1 MNNPDTG
8 RPEST
13 ARTAE
18 ETDTGKEALS
28 SEKRGSRSYSDHY
41 KRTHRA
47 NKKAGGTKTAG
58 RKKSGASHN
67 SVLKMIFTNPAL
79 YLMLAMLLSAV
90 LIFYGDGDGREETVS
105 RSTELADMNLQG
117 ANPSRLAE
125 THSLS
130 ADTPQAGTQSSDP
143 QAGTQN
149 PDSQRAVQDQNAG
162 LQNVS
167 QAETLSAGQQN
178 LPQAENLSA
187 DPQSLPQAENL
198 SADQQSFP
206 QEETLSAD
214 QQSLP
219 QSETLTADQQSLPQE
234 QAGGGGYRNVSAD
247 GTGSDA
253 NASGAGSPAEN
264 PDSGEAFTPA
274 AAAASQKFQES
285 AAETGQSDDPV
296 PVESV
301 TISADTDVMAQCD
314 TLQLT
319 AKVLPKDAGNT
330 ALLWFSDDETIARVS
345 QKGLITSLGSGSTVI
360 TAVSSN
366 GITASFPIHVSASRK
381 MMTLT
386 VSTECV
392 QNDKVGFNWTYRY
405 LLNGDPIHDPQN
417 VMVEAG
423 KAFTLTAEIIDH
435 DEQPDKG
442 TVQESF
448 SVDQSAVG
456 SGFEITQEVNIQENA
471 GMLMGNNARFV
482 VTYRFVNAIE

>member
-1 MNNPDTG
+1 MTFPIIG
-8 RPEST
+8 MR
-13 ARTAE
+13 
-18 ETDTGKEALS
+18 LS
-28 SEKRGSRSYSDHY
+28 
-41 KRTHRA
+41 
-47 NKKAGGTKTAG
+47 N
-58 RKKSGASHN
+58 
-67 SVLKMIFTNPAL
+67 
-79 YLMLAMLLSAV
+79 
-90 LIFYGDGDGREETVS
+90 
-105 RSTELADMNLQG
+105 
-117 ANPSRLAE
+117 
-125 THSLS
+125 
-130 ADTPQAGTQSSDP
+130 
-143 QAGTQN
+143 
-149 PDSQRAVQDQNAG
+149 
-162 LQNVS
+162 
-167 QAETLSAGQQN
+167 
-178 LPQAENLSA
+178 
-187 DPQSLPQAENL
+187 
-198 SADQQSFP
+198 
-206 QEETLSAD
+206 
-214 QQSLP
+214 
-219 QSETLTADQQSLPQE
+219 
-234 QAGGGGYRNVSAD
+234 RNVPAD
-247 GTGSDA
+247 GTGIAA
-253 NASGAGSPAEN
+253 NAPGAGSPAEN
-264 PDSGEAFTPA
+264 PDPGEALTPA
-274 AAAASQKFQES
+274 AAAARQKFQES
-285 AAETGQSDDPV
+285 AAGTGQSDDPV

-301 TISADTDVMAQCD
+301 TISADTDVMAMCD

-319 AKVLPKDAGNT
+319 AKVMPKDAGNT

-345 QKGLITSLGSGSTVI
+345 QEGLITSLGSGSTVI

-471 GMLMGNNARFV
+471 GMLRGNNACFV

>member
-1 MNNPDTG
+1 MNNPDMG

-18 ETDTGKEALS
+18 ETDTGKEALFSKKRKS
-28 SEKRGSRSYSDHY
+28 SSHSNHY

-47 NKKAGGTKTAG
+47 NKKAGGTKAAV
-58 RKKSGASHN
+58 RRNSGASHN

-90 LIFYGDGDGREETVS
+90 LIFYGNGDGREETVS

-117 ANPSRLAE
+117 AGPSRLAE

-130 ADTPQAGTQSSDP
+130 ADTPQAGTQDPDP

-149 PDSQRAVQDQNAG
+149 PDPQSAMQDQNAG

-167 QAETLSAGQQN
+167 QAETLSADQQN
-178 LPQAENLSA
+178 LPQAETLSA
-187 DPQSLPQAENL
+187 GRQSLPQAE
-198 SADQQSFP
+198 
-206 QEETLSAD
+206 TLSAG
-214 QQSLP
+214 QQN
-219 QSETLTADQQSLPQE
+219 LPQE
-234 QAGGGGYRNVSAD
+234 QAGGGNRNVPVD
-247 GTGSDA
+247 GTGIAA
-253 NASGAGSPAEN
+253 NAPGAGSPAEN
-264 PDSGEAFTPA
+264 PDPGEALTPA
-274 AAAASQKFQES
+274 AAAARQKFQES
-285 AAETGQSDDPV
+285 AAGTGQSDDPV

-301 TISADTDVMAQCD
+301 TISADTDVMAMCD

-319 AKVLPKDAGNT
+319 AKVMPKDAGNT

-345 QKGLITSLGSGSTVI
+345 QEGLITSLGSGSTVI

-471 GMLMGNNARFV
+471 GMLRGNNACFV

>member
-13 ARTAE
+13 TRTAE

-28 SEKRGSRSYSDHY
+28 FEKRGSGSYSDHY

-47 NKKAGGTKTAG
+47 NKKAGGTKAAG

-90 LIFYGDGDGREETVS
+90 LIFYGNGDGREETAGL
-105 RSTELADMNLQG
+105 STELADMNLQG
-117 ANPSRLAE
+117 ADPSKLAE

-130 ADTPQAGTQSSDP
+130 ANTPQAGTQNPDP

-149 PDSQRAVQDQNAG
+149 PDQQSAVQDQSAG
-162 LQNVS
+162 LQNAS
-167 QAETLSAGQQN
+167 
-178 LPQAENLSA
+178 QAENLSA
-187 DPQSLPQAENL
+187 DQQSLPQAENL
-198 SADQQSFP
+198 SADQQSLP
-206 QEETLSAD
+206 QVENLSAD

-219 QSETLTADQQSLPQE
+219 QAGTQNSDQQNLPQE
-234 QAGGGGYRNVSAD
+234 QAGGGYRNVPAD
-247 GTGSDA
+247 GTGSAA
-253 NASGAGSPAEN
+253 NAPGAGNPADN
-264 PDSGEAFTPA
+264 PDPGEALTPA
-274 AAAASQKFQES
+274 AAAARQKFQES
-285 AAETGQSDDPV
+285 AAGTGQSDDPV

-345 QKGLITSLGSGSTVI
+345 QEGLITSLGSGSTVI

>member
-1 MNNPDTG
+1 MNNPDMG

-18 ETDTGKEALS
+18 ETDTGKEALF
-28 SEKRGSRSYSDHY
+28 SEKRKSSSHSNHY

-47 NKKAGGTKTAG
+47 NKKAGGTKAAV
-58 RKKSGASHN
+58 RRNSVASHN
-67 SVLKMIFTNPAL
+67 SVLKRIFTNPAL
-79 YLMLAMLLSAV
+79 YLMLAMMLSAV
-90 LIFYGDGDGREETVS
+90 LVFYGNGDGREETVS

-117 ANPSRLAE
+117 ASPSRLAE

-130 ADTPQAGTQSSDP
+130 ADTPQAGTQNPDS

-149 PDSQRAVQDQNAG
+149 PDPQSAVQDQNAG
-162 LQNVS
+162 LKNVS
-167 QAETLSAGQQN
+167 QAETLSAGQQ
-178 LPQAENLSA
+178 
-187 DPQSLPQAENL
+187 SLPQAETL
-198 SADQQSFP
+198 RADQQN
-206 QEETLSAD
+206 
-214 QQSLP
+214 
-219 QSETLTADQQSLPQE
+219 LPQE
-234 QAGGGGYRNVSAD
+234 QAGGGNRNVPVD
-247 GTGSDA
+247 GTGIAA
-253 NASGAGSPAEN
+253 NAPGAGSPAEN
-264 PDSGEAFTPA
+264 PDPGEALTPA
-274 AAAASQKFQES
+274 AAAARQKFQES
-285 AAETGQSDDPV
+285 AAGTGQSDDPV

-301 TISADTDVMAQCD
+301 TISADTDVMAMCD

-319 AKVLPKDAGNT
+319 AKVMPKDAGNT

-345 QKGLITSLGSGSTVI
+345 QEGLITSLGSGSTVI

-448 SVDQSAVG
+448 SVNQSAVG

-471 GMLMGNNARFV
+471 GMLRGNNACFV

>member
-1 MNNPDTG
+1 MNNPDMG

-18 ETDTGKEALS
+18 ETDTGKEALF
-28 SEKRGSRSYSDHY
+28 SEKRKSSSHSNHY

-47 NKKAGGTKTAG
+47 NKKAGGTKAAV
-58 RKKSGASHN
+58 RRNSGASHN

-79 YLMLAMLLSAV
+79 YLMLAMMLSAV
-90 LIFYGDGDGREETVS
+90 LVFYGNGDGREETVS

-117 ANPSRLAE
+117 ASPSRLAE

-130 ADTPQAGTQSSDP
+130 ADTPQAGTQNPDPQAGMQNPDPQSSDP

-149 PDSQRAVQDQNAG
+149 LYSQAGTQSPDPQSAVQDQNAG

-167 QAETLSAGQQN
+167 QAENLSADQQSQSLPQAETLSAGQQN
-178 LPQAENLSA
+178 LPQ
-187 DPQSLPQAENL
+187 
-198 SADQQSFP
+198 
-206 QEETLSAD
+206 
-214 QQSLP
+214 
-219 QSETLTADQQSLPQE
+219 E
-234 QAGGGGYRNVSAD
+234 QAGGGNRNVPVD
-247 GTGSDA
+247 GTGIAA
-253 NASGAGSPAEN
+253 NAPGAGSPAEN
-264 PDSGEAFTPA
+264 PDPGEALTPA
-274 AAAASQKFQES
+274 AAAARQKFQES
-285 AAETGQSDDPV
+285 AAGTGQSDDPV

-301 TISADTDVMAQCD
+301 TISADTDVMAMCD

-319 AKVLPKDAGNT
+319 AKVMPKDAGNT

-345 QKGLITSLGSGSTVI
+345 QEGLITSLGSGSTVI

-471 GMLMGNNARFV
+471 GMLRGNNACFV

>member
-1 MNNPDTG
+1 MNNPDMG

-18 ETDTGKEALS
+18 ETDTGKEALF
-28 SEKRGSRSYSDHY
+28 SEKRKSSSHSNHY

-47 NKKAGGTKTAG
+47 NKKAGGTKAAV
-58 RKKSGASHN
+58 RRNSGASHN

-79 YLMLAMLLSAV
+79 YLMLAMMLSAV
-90 LIFYGDGDGREETVS
+90 LVFYGNGDGREETVS

-117 ANPSRLAE
+117 ASPSRLAE

-130 ADTPQAGTQSSDP
+130 ADTPQAGTQNPDPQTGMQNPDPQSSDP

-149 PDSQRAVQDQNAG
+149 LYSQAGTQSPDPQSAVQNQNAG

-167 QAETLSAGQQN
+167 QAENLSADQQSQSLPQAETLSAGQQN
-178 LPQAENLSA
+178 LPQ
-187 DPQSLPQAENL
+187 
-198 SADQQSFP
+198 
-206 QEETLSAD
+206 
-214 QQSLP
+214 
-219 QSETLTADQQSLPQE
+219 E
-234 QAGGGGYRNVSAD
+234 QAGGGNRNVPVD
-247 GTGSDA
+247 GTGIAA
-253 NASGAGSPAEN
+253 NAPGAGSPAEN
-264 PDSGEAFTPA
+264 PDPGEALTPA
-274 AAAASQKFQES
+274 AAAARQKFQES
-285 AAETGQSDDPV
+285 AAGTGQSDDPV

-301 TISADTDVMAQCD
+301 TISADTDVMAMCD

-319 AKVLPKDAGNT
+319 AKVMPKDAGNT

-345 QKGLITSLGSGSTVI
+345 QEGLITSLGSGSTVI

-471 GMLMGNNARFV
+471 GMLRGNNACFV

>member
-1 MNNPDTG
+1 MNNPDMG

-28 SEKRGSRSYSDHY
+28 SEKRRSSSHSNHY

-47 NKKAGGTKTAG
+47 NKKAGGTKAAVR
-58 RKKSGASHN
+58 RKAGASHN

-79 YLMLAMLLSAV
+79 YLMLAMMLSAV
-90 LIFYGDGDGREETVS
+90 LIFYGNGDGREETVS

-117 ANPSRLAE
+117 ASPSRLAE

-130 ADTPQAGTQSSDP
+130 ADTPQAGTQNSDP

-149 PDSQRAVQDQNAG
+149 PDPQSAVQDQNAG

-167 QAETLSAGQQN
+167 QAETLSAGQQ
-178 LPQAENLSA
+178 
-187 DPQSLPQAENL
+187 SLPQAE
-198 SADQQSFP
+198 
-206 QEETLSAD
+206 TLSAG
-214 QQSLP
+214 QQN
-219 QSETLTADQQSLPQE
+219 LPQE
-234 QAGGGGYRNVSAD
+234 QAGGGNRNVPVD
-247 GTGSDA
+247 GTGIAA
-253 NASGAGSPAEN
+253 NAPGAGSPAEN
-264 PDSGEAFTPA
+264 PDPGEALTPA
-274 AAAASQKFQES
+274 AAAARQKFQES
-285 AAETGQSDDPV
+285 AAGTGQSDDPV

-301 TISADTDVMAQCD
+301 TISADTDVMAMCD

-319 AKVLPKDAGNT
+319 AKVMPKDAGNT

-345 QKGLITSLGSGSTVI
+345 QEGLITSLGSGSTVI

-471 GMLMGNNARFV
+471 GMLRGNNACFV

>member
-1 MNNPDTG
+1 MNNPDMG

-18 ETDTGKEALS
+18 ETDTGKEALF
-28 SEKRGSRSYSDHY
+28 SEKRKSSSHSNHY

-47 NKKAGGTKTAG
+47 NKKAGGTKAAV
-58 RKKSGASHN
+58 RRNSGASHN

-79 YLMLAMLLSAV
+79 YLMLAMMLSAV
-90 LIFYGDGDGREETVS
+90 LIFYGNGDGREETVS

-117 ANPSRLAE
+117 ASPSRLAE

-130 ADTPQAGTQSSDP
+130 ADTPQAGTQNSDP

-149 PDSQRAVQDQNAG
+149 PDPQSAVQDQNAG

-167 QAETLSAGQQN
+167 QAE
-178 LPQAENLSA
+178 
-187 DPQSLPQAENL
+187 NL
-198 SADQQSFP
+198 SADQQN
-206 QEETLSAD
+206 
-214 QQSLP
+214 
-219 QSETLTADQQSLPQE
+219 LPQE
-234 QAGGGGYRNVSAD
+234 QAGGGGNRNVPAD
-247 GTGSDA
+247 GTGIAA
-253 NASGAGSPAEN
+253 NAPGAGSPAEN
-264 PDSGEAFTPA
+264 PDPGEALTPA
-274 AAAASQKFQES
+274 AAAARQKFQES
-285 AAETGQSDDPV
+285 AAGTGQSDDPV

-301 TISADTDVMAQCD
+301 TISADTDVMAMCD

-319 AKVLPKDAGNT
+319 AKVMPKDAGNT

-345 QKGLITSLGSGSTVI
+345 QEGLITSLGSGSTVI

-471 GMLMGNNARFV
+471 GMLRGNNACFV

>member
-1 MNNPDTG
+1 MNNPDMG

-18 ETDTGKEALS
+18 ETDTGKEALF
-28 SEKRGSRSYSDHY
+28 SEKRKSSSHSNHY

-47 NKKAGGTKTAG
+47 NKKAGGTKAAV
-58 RKKSGASHN
+58 RRNSGASHN

-79 YLMLAMLLSAV
+79 YLMLAMMLSAV
-90 LIFYGDGDGREETVS
+90 LVFYGNGDGREETVS

-117 ANPSRLAE
+117 ASPSRLAE

-130 ADTPQAGTQSSDP
+130 ADTPQAGTQNPDS

-149 PDSQRAVQDQNAG
+149 PDPQSAVQDQNAG

-167 QAETLSAGQQN
+167 QAENLSADQQSQSLPQAETLSAGQQN
-178 LPQAENLSA
+178 LPQ
-187 DPQSLPQAENL
+187 
-198 SADQQSFP
+198 
-206 QEETLSAD
+206 
-214 QQSLP
+214 
-219 QSETLTADQQSLPQE
+219 E
-234 QAGGGGYRNVSAD
+234 QAGGGNRNVPVD
-247 GTGSDA
+247 GTGIAA
-253 NASGAGSPAEN
+253 NAPGAGSPAEN
-264 PDSGEAFTPA
+264 PDPGEALTPA
-274 AAAASQKFQES
+274 AAAARQKFQES
-285 AAETGQSDDPV
+285 AAGTGQSDDPV

-301 TISADTDVMAQCD
+301 TISADTDVMAMCD

-319 AKVLPKDAGNT
+319 AKVMPKDAGNT

-345 QKGLITSLGSGSTVI
+345 QEGLITSLGSGSTVI

-471 GMLMGNNARFV
+471 GMLRGNNACFV

>member
-1 MNNPDTG
+1 MNNPDMG

-18 ETDTGKEALS
+18 ETDTGKEALF
-28 SEKRGSRSYSDHY
+28 SEKRKSSSHSNHY
-41 KRTHRA
+41 KRTHRV
-47 NKKAGGTKTAG
+47 NKKAGGTKAAV
-58 RKKSGASHN
+58 RRNSGASHN

-79 YLMLAMLLSAV
+79 YLMLAMMLSAV
-90 LIFYGDGDGREETVS
+90 LVFYGNGDGREETVS

-117 ANPSRLAE
+117 ASPSRLAE

-130 ADTPQAGTQSSDP
+130 ADTPQAGTQNPDPQAGMQNPDPQSSDP

-149 PDSQRAVQDQNAG
+149 LYSQAGTQSPDPQSAVQDQNAG

-167 QAETLSAGQQN
+167 QAENLSADQQSQSLPQAETLSAGQQN
-178 LPQAENLSA
+178 LPQ
-187 DPQSLPQAENL
+187 
-198 SADQQSFP
+198 
-206 QEETLSAD
+206 
-214 QQSLP
+214 
-219 QSETLTADQQSLPQE
+219 E
-234 QAGGGGYRNVSAD
+234 QAGGGNRNVPVD
-247 GTGSDA
+247 GTGIAA
-253 NASGAGSPAEN
+253 NAPGAGSPAEN
-264 PDSGEAFTPA
+264 PDPGEALTPA
-274 AAAASQKFQES
+274 AAAARQKFQES
-285 AAETGQSDDPV
+285 AAGTGQSDDPV

-301 TISADTDVMAQCD
+301 TISADTDVMAMCD

-319 AKVLPKDAGNT
+319 AKVMPKDAGNT

-345 QKGLITSLGSGSTVI
+345 QEGLITSLGSGSTVI

-471 GMLMGNNARFV
+471 GMLRGNNACFV

>member
-1 MNNPDTG
+1 MNNPDMG

-18 ETDTGKEALS
+18 ETDTGKEALF
-28 SEKRGSRSYSDHY
+28 SEKRKSSSHSNHY

-47 NKKAGGTKTAG
+47 NKKAGGTKAAV
-58 RKKSGASHN
+58 RRNSGASHN

-79 YLMLAMLLSAV
+79 YLMLAMMLSAV
-90 LIFYGDGDGREETVS
+90 LIFYGNGDGREETVS

-117 ANPSRLAE
+117 ASPSRLAE

-130 ADTPQAGTQSSDP
+130 ADTPQAGTQNPDPQAGMQNPDPQSSDP

-149 PDSQRAVQDQNAG
+149 LYSQAGTQSPDPQSAVQDQNAG

-167 QAETLSAGQQN
+167 QAENLSADQQSQSLPQAETLSAGQQN
-178 LPQAENLSA
+178 LPQ
-187 DPQSLPQAENL
+187 
-198 SADQQSFP
+198 
-206 QEETLSAD
+206 
-214 QQSLP
+214 
-219 QSETLTADQQSLPQE
+219 E
-234 QAGGGGYRNVSAD
+234 QAGGGNRNVPVD
-247 GTGSDA
+247 GTGIAA
-253 NASGAGSPAEN
+253 NAPGAGSPAEN
-264 PDSGEAFTPA
+264 PDPGEALTPA
-274 AAAASQKFQES
+274 AAAARQKFQES
-285 AAETGQSDDPV
+285 AAGTGQSDDPV

-301 TISADTDVMAQCD
+301 TISADTDVMAMCD

-319 AKVLPKDAGNT
+319 AKVMPKDAGNT

-345 QKGLITSLGSGSTVI
+345 QEGLITSLGSGSTVI

-471 GMLMGNNARFV
+471 GMLRGNNACFV

>member
-1 MNNPDTG
+1 MNNPDMG

-18 ETDTGKEALS
+18 ETDTGKEALF
-28 SEKRGSRSYSDHY
+28 SEKRKSSSHSNHY

-47 NKKAGGTKTAG
+47 NKKAGGTKAAV
-58 RKKSGASHN
+58 RRNSVASHN
-67 SVLKMIFTNPAL
+67 SVLKRIFTNPAL
-79 YLMLAMLLSAV
+79 YLMLAMMLSAV
-90 LIFYGDGDGREETVS
+90 LIFYGNGDGREETVS

-117 ANPSRLAE
+117 ASPSRLAE

-130 ADTPQAGTQSSDP
+130 ADTPQAGTQNPDS

-149 PDSQRAVQDQNAG
+149 PDPQSAVQDQNAG
-162 LQNVS
+162 LKNVS
-167 QAETLSAGQQN
+167 QAETLSAGQQ
-178 LPQAENLSA
+178 
-187 DPQSLPQAENL
+187 SLPQAETL
-198 SADQQSFP
+198 RADQQN
-206 QEETLSAD
+206 
-214 QQSLP
+214 
-219 QSETLTADQQSLPQE
+219 LPQE
-234 QAGGGGYRNVSAD
+234 QAGGGNRNVPVD
-247 GTGSDA
+247 GTGIAA
-253 NASGAGSPAEN
+253 NAPGAGSPAEN
-264 PDSGEAFTPA
+264 PDPGEALTPA
-274 AAAASQKFQES
+274 AAAARQKFQES
-285 AAETGQSDDPV
+285 AAGTGQSDDPV

-301 TISADTDVMAQCD
+301 TISADTDVMAMCD

-319 AKVLPKDAGNT
+319 AKVMPKDAGNT

-345 QKGLITSLGSGSTVI
+345 QEGLITSLGSGSTVI

-471 GMLMGNNARFV
+471 GMLRGNNACFV

>member
-1 MNNPDTG
+1 MNNPDMG

-18 ETDTGKEALS
+18 ETDTGKEALF
-28 SEKRGSRSYSDHY
+28 SEKRKSSSHSNHY

-47 NKKAGGTKTAG
+47 NKKAGGTKAAV
-58 RKKSGASHN
+58 RRNSGASHN

-79 YLMLAMLLSAV
+79 YLMLAMMLSAV
-90 LIFYGDGDGREETVS
+90 LIFYGNGDGREETVS

-117 ANPSRLAE
+117 AGPSRLAE

-130 ADTPQAGTQSSDP
+130 ADTPQAGTQDPDP

-149 PDSQRAVQDQNAG
+149 PDPQSAMQDQNAG

-167 QAETLSAGQQN
+167 QAETLSADQQN
-178 LPQAENLSA
+178 LPQAETLSA
-187 DPQSLPQAENL
+187 GQQSLPQAE
-198 SADQQSFP
+198 
-206 QEETLSAD
+206 TLSAG
-214 QQSLP
+214 QQN
-219 QSETLTADQQSLPQE
+219 LPQE
-234 QAGGGGYRNVSAD
+234 QAGGGNRNVPVD
-247 GTGSDA
+247 GTGIAA
-253 NASGAGSPAEN
+253 NAPGAGSPAEN
-264 PDSGEAFTPA
+264 PDPGEALTPA
-274 AAAASQKFQES
+274 AAAARQKFQES
-285 AAETGQSDDPV
+285 AAGTGQSDDPV

-301 TISADTDVMAQCD
+301 TISADTDVMAMCD

-319 AKVLPKDAGNT
+319 AKVMPKDAGNT

-345 QKGLITSLGSGSTVI
+345 QEGLITSLGSGSTVI

-471 GMLMGNNARFV
+471 GMLRGNNACFV

>member
-1 MNNPDTG
+1 MNNPDMG

-18 ETDTGKEALS
+18 ETDTGKEALF
-28 SEKRGSRSYSDHY
+28 SEKRKSSSHSNHY
-41 KRTHRA
+41 KRTHRV
-47 NKKAGGTKTAG
+47 NKKAGGTKAAV
-58 RKKSGASHN
+58 RRNSGASHN

-79 YLMLAMLLSAV
+79 YLMLAMMLSAV
-90 LIFYGDGDGREETVS
+90 LVFYGNGDGREETVS

-117 ANPSRLAE
+117 ASPSRLAE

-130 ADTPQAGTQSSDP
+130 ADTPQAGTQNPDPQAGMLNPDPQSSDP

-149 PDSQRAVQDQNAG
+149 LYSQAGTQSPDPQSAVQDQNAG

-167 QAETLSAGQQN
+167 QAENLSADQQSQSLPQAETLSAGQQN
-178 LPQAENLSA
+178 LPQ
-187 DPQSLPQAENL
+187 
-198 SADQQSFP
+198 
-206 QEETLSAD
+206 
-214 QQSLP
+214 
-219 QSETLTADQQSLPQE
+219 E
-234 QAGGGGYRNVSAD
+234 QAGGGNRNVPVD
-247 GTGSDA
+247 GTGIAA
-253 NASGAGSPAEN
+253 NAPGAGSPAEN
-264 PDSGEAFTPA
+264 PDPGEALTPA
-274 AAAASQKFQES
+274 AAAARQKFQES
-285 AAETGQSDDPV
+285 AAGTGQSDDPV

-301 TISADTDVMAQCD
+301 TISADTDVMAMCD

-319 AKVLPKDAGNT
+319 AKVMPKDAGNT

-345 QKGLITSLGSGSTVI
+345 QEGLITSLGSGSTVI

-471 GMLMGNNARFV
+471 GMLRGNNACFV

>member
-8 RPEST
+8 RPERT

-18 ETDTGKEALS
+18 ETDTGKEALF
-28 SEKRGSRSYSDHY
+28 SEKRKSSSHSNHC
-41 KRTHRA
+41 KSTHPR
-47 NKKAGGTKTAG
+47 NKKADGTKAAV
-58 RKKSGASHN
+58 RRNSGTSHN

-90 LIFYGDGDGREETVS
+90 LIFYGNRDGREELAG

-117 ANPSRLAE
+117 AGPSRLAE

-130 ADTPQAGTQSSDP
+130 ADTPQAGTQDPDP

-149 PDSQRAVQDQNAG
+149 PDPQSAMQDQNAG

-167 QAETLSAGQQN
+167 QAENLSADQQSLPQAESLSADQQNLPQAETLSAGRQSLPQAETLSAGQQN
-178 LPQAENLSA
+178 LPQ
-187 DPQSLPQAENL
+187 
-198 SADQQSFP
+198 
-206 QEETLSAD
+206 
-214 QQSLP
+214 
-219 QSETLTADQQSLPQE
+219 E
-234 QAGGGGYRNVSAD
+234 QAGGGNRNVPVD
-247 GTGSDA
+247 GTGIAA
-253 NASGAGSPAEN
+253 NAPGAGSPAEN
-264 PDSGEAFTPA
+264 PDPGEALTPA
-274 AAAASQKFQES
+274 AAAARQKFQES
-285 AAETGQSDDPV
+285 AAGTGQSDDPV

-301 TISADTDVMAQCD
+301 TISADTDVMAMCD

-319 AKVLPKDAGNT
+319 AKVMPKDAGNT

-345 QKGLITSLGSGSTVI
+345 QEGLITSLGSGSTVI

-471 GMLMGNNARFV
+471 GMLRGNNACFV

>member
-1 MNNPDTG
+1 MNNPDMG

-18 ETDTGKEALS
+18 ETDTGKEALF
-28 SEKRGSRSYSDHY
+28 SEKRKSSSHSNHY
-41 KRTHRA
+41 KRTHRT
-47 NKKAGGTKTAG
+47 NKKAGGTKAAVK
-58 RKKSGASHN
+58 RNSGASHN

-79 YLMLAMLLSAV
+79 YLMLAMMLSAV
-90 LIFYGDGDGREETVS
+90 LIFYGNGDGREETVS

-117 ANPSRLAE
+117 ASPSRLAE

-130 ADTPQAGTQSSDP
+130 ADTPQAGTQDPDP

-149 PDSQRAVQDQNAG
+149 PDPQSAMQDQNAG

-167 QAETLSAGQQN
+167 QAETLSADQQN

-187 DPQSLPQAENL
+187 DQQNLPQAETLSAGRQSLPQAE
-198 SADQQSFP
+198 
-206 QEETLSAD
+206 TLSAG
-214 QQSLP
+214 QQN
-219 QSETLTADQQSLPQE
+219 LPQE
-234 QAGGGGYRNVSAD
+234 QAGGGNRNVPVD
-247 GTGSDA
+247 GTGIAA
-253 NASGAGSPAEN
+253 NAPGAGSPAEN
-264 PDSGEAFTPA
+264 PDPGEALTPA
-274 AAAASQKFQES
+274 AAAARQKFQES
-285 AAETGQSDDPV
+285 AAGTGQSDDPV

-301 TISADTDVMAQCD
+301 TISADTDVMAMCD

-319 AKVLPKDAGNT
+319 AKVMPKDAGNT

-345 QKGLITSLGSGSTVI
+345 QEGLITSLGSGSTVI

-405 LLNGDPIHDPQN
+405 LLNGDPIH
-417 VMVEAG
+417 G
-423 KAFTLTAEIIDH
+423 R
-435 DEQPDKG
+435 
-442 TVQESF
+442 
-448 SVDQSAVG
+448 SVGGRQR
-456 SGFEITQEVNIQENA
+456 
-471 GMLMGNNARFV
+471 L
-482 VTYRFVNAIE
+482 

>member
-1 MNNPDTG
+1 MNNPDMG

-18 ETDTGKEALS
+18 ETDTGKEALF
-28 SEKRGSRSYSDHY
+28 SEKRKSSSHSNHY

-47 NKKAGGTKTAG
+47 NKKAGGTKAAVR
-58 RKKSGASHN
+58 RKAGASHN

-79 YLMLAMLLSAV
+79 YLMLAMMLSAV
-90 LIFYGDGDGREETVS
+90 LIFYGNGDGREETVS

-117 ANPSRLAE
+117 AGPSRLAE

-130 ADTPQAGTQSSDP
+130 ADTPQAGTQNSDP

-149 PDSQRAVQDQNAG
+149 PDPQSAVQDQNAG

-167 QAETLSAGQQN
+167 QAETLSADQQN

-187 DPQSLPQAENL
+187 DQQNLPQAETLSAGQQSLPQAE
-198 SADQQSFP
+198 
-206 QEETLSAD
+206 TLSAG
-214 QQSLP
+214 QQN
-219 QSETLTADQQSLPQE
+219 LPQE
-234 QAGGGGYRNVSAD
+234 QAGGGNRNVPVD
-247 GTGSDA
+247 GTGIAA
-253 NASGAGSPAEN
+253 NAPGAGSPAEN
-264 PDSGEAFTPA
+264 PDPGEALTPA
-274 AAAASQKFQES
+274 AAAARQKFQES
-285 AAETGQSDDPV
+285 AAGTGQSDDPV

-301 TISADTDVMAQCD
+301 TISADTDVMAMCD

-319 AKVLPKDAGNT
+319 AKVMPKDAGNT

-345 QKGLITSLGSGSTVI
+345 QEGLITSLGSGSTVI

-471 GMLMGNNARFV
+471 GMLRGNNACFV

>member
-1 MNNPDTG
+1 MNNPDMG

-28 SEKRGSRSYSDHY
+28 SEKRRSSSHSNHY

-47 NKKAGGTKTAG
+47 NKKAGGTKAAV
-58 RKKSGASHN
+58 RRNSGASHN

-79 YLMLAMLLSAV
+79 YLMLAMMLSAV
-90 LIFYGDGDGREETVS
+90 LVFYGNGDGREETVS

-117 ANPSRLAE
+117 ASPSRLAE

-130 ADTPQAGTQSSDP
+130 ADTPQAGTQNLYS
-143 QAGTQN
+143 QAGTQS
-149 PDSQRAVQDQNAG
+149 PDPQSAVQDQNAG

-167 QAETLSAGQQN
+167 QAENLSADQQSLQQAETLSAGQQN
-178 LPQAENLSA
+178 LPQ
-187 DPQSLPQAENL
+187 
-198 SADQQSFP
+198 
-206 QEETLSAD
+206 
-214 QQSLP
+214 
-219 QSETLTADQQSLPQE
+219 E
-234 QAGGGGYRNVSAD
+234 QAGGGNRNVPVD
-247 GTGSDA
+247 GTGIAA
-253 NASGAGSPAEN
+253 NAPGAGSPAEN
-264 PDSGEAFTPA
+264 PDPGEALTPA
-274 AAAASQKFQES
+274 AAAARQKFQES
-285 AAETGQSDDPV
+285 AAGTGQSDDPV

-301 TISADTDVMAQCD
+301 TISADTDVMAMCD

-319 AKVLPKDAGNT
+319 AKVMPKDAGNT

-345 QKGLITSLGSGSTVI
+345 QEGLITSLGSGSTVI

-471 GMLMGNNARFV
+471 GMLRGNNACFV

>member
-8 RPEST
+8 RPERT

-18 ETDTGKEALS
+18 ETDTGKEALF
-28 SEKRGSRSYSDHY
+28 SEKRKSSSHSNHY
-41 KRTHRA
+41 KRTHRT
-47 NKKAGGTKTAG
+47 NKKAGGTKAAV
-58 RKKSGASHN
+58 RRNSGASHN

-79 YLMLAMLLSAV
+79 YLMLAMMLSAV
-90 LIFYGDGDGREETVS
+90 LLFYGNGDGREETVS

-117 ANPSRLAE
+117 ASPSRLAE

-130 ADTPQAGTQSSDP
+130 ADTPQAGTQNPDSQAGMQNPDPQSSDP

-149 PDSQRAVQDQNAG
+149 PDPQSAVQDQNAG

-167 QAETLSAGQQN
+167 QAE
-178 LPQAENLSA
+178 NLS
-187 DPQSLPQAENL
+187 
-198 SADQQSFP
+198 
-206 QEETLSAD
+206 
-214 QQSLP
+214 
-219 QSETLTADQQSLPQE
+219 ADQQSLPQE
-234 QAGGGGYRNVSAD
+234 QAGDGGNRNVPVD
-247 GTGSDA
+247 GTGIAA
-253 NASGAGSPAEN
+253 NAPGAGSPAEN
-264 PDSGEAFTPA
+264 PDPGEALTPA
-274 AAAASQKFQES
+274 AAAARQKFQES
-285 AAETGQSDDPV
+285 AAGTGQSDDPV

-301 TISADTDVMAQCD
+301 TISADTDVMAMCD

-319 AKVLPKDAGNT
+319 AKVMPKDAGNT

-345 QKGLITSLGSGSTVI
+345 QEGLITSLGSGSTVI

-471 GMLMGNNARFV
+471 GMLRGNNACFV

>member
-1 MNNPDTG
+1 MNNPDMG

-18 ETDTGKEALS
+18 ETDTGKEALF
-28 SEKRGSRSYSDHY
+28 SEKRKSSSHSNHY

-47 NKKAGGTKTAG
+47 NKKAGRTKAAVRRNSGT
-58 RKKSGASHN
+58 SHN

-79 YLMLAMLLSAV
+79 YLMLAMMLSAV
-90 LIFYGDGDGREETVS
+90 LIFYGNGDGREETVS

-117 ANPSRLAE
+117 ASPSRLAE

-130 ADTPQAGTQSSDP
+130 ADTPQAGTQNPDPQAGTQNPDP

-149 PDSQRAVQDQNAG
+149 PDSQSAVQDQNAG

-167 QAETLSAGQQN
+167 QAENLSADQQSLPQAETLRADQQN

-187 DPQSLPQAENL
+187 DQQSLQQA
-198 SADQQSFP
+198 
-206 QEETLSAD
+206 ETLSAG
-214 QQSLP
+214 QQN
-219 QSETLTADQQSLPQE
+219 LPQE
-234 QAGGGGYRNVSAD
+234 QAGGGNRNVPAE
-247 GTGSDA
+247 GTGIAA
-253 NASGAGSPAEN
+253 NAPGAGSPAEN
-264 PDSGEAFTPA
+264 PDPGEALTPA
-274 AAAASQKFQES
+274 AAAARQKFQES
-285 AAETGQSDDPV
+285 AAGTGQSDDPV

-345 QKGLITSLGSGSTVI
+345 QEGLITSLGSGSTVI

-471 GMLMGNNARFV
+471 GMLRGNNACFV

>member
-1 MNNPDTG
+1 MNNPDMG

-28 SEKRGSRSYSDHY
+28 SEKRRSSSHSNHY

-47 NKKAGGTKTAG
+47 NKKAGGTKAAV
-58 RKKSGASHN
+58 RRNSGASHN

-79 YLMLAMLLSAV
+79 YLMLAMMLSAV
-90 LIFYGDGDGREETVS
+90 LIFYGNGDGREETVS

-117 ANPSRLAE
+117 ASPSRLAE

-130 ADTPQAGTQSSDP
+130 ADTPQAGTQDPDP

-149 PDSQRAVQDQNAG
+149 PDPQSAMQDQNAG

-178 LPQAENLSA
+178 LPQ
-187 DPQSLPQAENL
+187 
-198 SADQQSFP
+198 
-206 QEETLSAD
+206 
-214 QQSLP
+214 
-219 QSETLTADQQSLPQE
+219 E
-234 QAGGGGYRNVSAD
+234 QAGGGNRNVPVD
-247 GTGSDA
+247 GTGIAA
-253 NASGAGSPAEN
+253 NAPGAGSPAEN
-264 PDSGEAFTPA
+264 PDPGEALTPA
-274 AAAASQKFQES
+274 AAAARQKFQES
-285 AAETGQSDDPV
+285 AAGTGQSDDPV

-301 TISADTDVMAQCD
+301 TISADTDVMAMCD

-319 AKVLPKDAGNT
+319 AKVMPKDAGNT

-345 QKGLITSLGSGSTVI
+345 QDGLITSLGSGSTVI

-471 GMLMGNNARFV
+471 GMLRGNNACFV

>member
-1 MNNPDTG
+1 MNNPDMG

-18 ETDTGKEALS
+18 ETDTGKEALF
-28 SEKRGSRSYSDHY
+28 SEKRKSSSHSNHY

-47 NKKAGGTKTAG
+47 NKKAGGTKAAV
-58 RKKSGASHN
+58 RRNSGASHN

-79 YLMLAMLLSAV
+79 YLMLAMMLSAV
-90 LIFYGDGDGREETVS
+90 LIFYGNGDGREETVS

-117 ANPSRLAE
+117 ASPSRLAE

-130 ADTPQAGTQSSDP
+130 ADTPQAGTQNPDS

-149 PDSQRAVQDQNAG
+149 PDPQSAVQDQNAG

-167 QAETLSAGQQN
+167 QAENLSADQQSQSLPQAETLSAGQQN
-178 LPQAENLSA
+178 LPQ
-187 DPQSLPQAENL
+187 
-198 SADQQSFP
+198 
-206 QEETLSAD
+206 
-214 QQSLP
+214 
-219 QSETLTADQQSLPQE
+219 E
-234 QAGGGGYRNVSAD
+234 QAGGGNRNVPVD
-247 GTGSDA
+247 GTGIAA
-253 NASGAGSPAEN
+253 NAPGAGSPAEN
-264 PDSGEAFTPA
+264 PDPGEALTPA
-274 AAAASQKFQES
+274 AAAARQKFQES
-285 AAETGQSDDPV
+285 AAGTGQSDDPV

-301 TISADTDVMAQCD
+301 TISADTDVMAMCD

-319 AKVLPKDAGNT
+319 AKVMPKDAGNT

-345 QKGLITSLGSGSTVI
+345 QEGLITSLGSGSTVI

-471 GMLMGNNARFV
+471 GMLRGNNACFV

>member
-1 MNNPDTG
+1 MNNPDMG

-18 ETDTGKEALS
+18 ETDTGKEALF
-28 SEKRGSRSYSDHY
+28 SEKRKSSSHSNHY

-47 NKKAGGTKTAG
+47 NKKAGGTKAAV
-58 RKKSGASHN
+58 RRNSVASHN

-79 YLMLAMLLSAV
+79 YLMLAMMLSAV
-90 LIFYGDGDGREETVS
+90 LIFYGNGDGREETVS

-117 ANPSRLAE
+117 ASPSRLAE

-130 ADTPQAGTQSSDP
+130 ADTPQAGTQNPDS

-149 PDSQRAVQDQNAG
+149 PDPQSAVQDQNAG
-162 LQNVS
+162 LKNVS
-167 QAETLSAGQQN
+167 QAETLSAGQQ
-178 LPQAENLSA
+178 
-187 DPQSLPQAENL
+187 SLPQAETL
-198 SADQQSFP
+198 RADQQN
-206 QEETLSAD
+206 
-214 QQSLP
+214 
-219 QSETLTADQQSLPQE
+219 LPQE
-234 QAGGGGYRNVSAD
+234 QAGGGNRNVPVD
-247 GTGSDA
+247 GTGIAA
-253 NASGAGSPAEN
+253 NAPGAGSPAEN
-264 PDSGEAFTPA
+264 PDPGEALTPA
-274 AAAASQKFQES
+274 AAAARQKFQES
-285 AAETGQSDDPV
+285 AAGTGQSDDPV

-301 TISADTDVMAQCD
+301 TISADTDVMAMCD

-319 AKVLPKDAGNT
+319 AKVMPKDAGNT

-345 QKGLITSLGSGSTVI
+345 QEGLITSLGSGSTVI

-471 GMLMGNNARFV
+471 GMLRGNNACFV

>member
-28 SEKRGSRSYSDHY
+28 SEKRRSTSHSNHY

-47 NKKAGGTKTAG
+47 NKEAGGTKAAG

-79 YLMLAMLLSAV
+79 YLMLAMMLSAV
-90 LIFYGDGDGREETVS
+90 LIFYANGDGREEPAG

-117 ANPSRLAE
+117 ASPSRLAE

-130 ADTPQAGTQSSDP
+130 ADTPQAGTQNPDP
-143 QAGTQN
+143 QAGMQN
-149 PDSQRAVQDQNAG
+149 PDPQSAVQDQNAG

-167 QAETLSAGQQN
+167 QAENLSADQQNLPQAETLSVGQQSLPQAETLSAGQQN
-178 LPQAENLSA
+178 
-187 DPQSLPQAENL
+187 
-198 SADQQSFP
+198 F
-206 QEETLSAD
+206 
-214 QQSLP
+214 
-219 QSETLTADQQSLPQE
+219 PQE
-234 QAGGGGYRNVSAD
+234 QAGGGNRNVPVD
-247 GTGSDA
+247 GTGIAA
-253 NASGAGSPAEN
+253 NAPGAGSPTEN
-264 PDSGEAFTPA
+264 PDPGEALTPA
-274 AAAASQKFQES
+274 AAAARQKFQES
-285 AAETGQSDDPV
+285 AAGTGQSDDPV

-301 TISADTDVMAQCD
+301 TISADTDVMAMCD

-319 AKVLPKDAGNT
+319 AKVMPKDAGNT

-345 QKGLITSLGSGSTVI
+345 QEGLITSLGSGSTVI

-471 GMLMGNNARFV
+471 GMLRGNNACFV

>member
-1 MNNPDTG
+1 MNNPDMG

-18 ETDTGKEALS
+18 ETDTGKEALF
-28 SEKRGSRSYSDHY
+28 SEKRKSSSHSNHY

-47 NKKAGGTKTAG
+47 NKKAGRTKAAVRRNSGT
-58 RKKSGASHN
+58 SHN

-79 YLMLAMLLSAV
+79 YLMLAMMLSAV
-90 LIFYGDGDGREETVS
+90 LIFYGNGDGREETVS

-117 ANPSRLAE
+117 ASPSRLAE

-130 ADTPQAGTQSSDP
+130 ADTPQAGTQNPDP

-149 PDSQRAVQDQNAG
+149 PDSQAGTQNPDSQSAVQDQNAG

-167 QAETLSAGQQN
+167 QAE
-178 LPQAENLSA
+178 NLS
-187 DPQSLPQAENL
+187 
-198 SADQQSFP
+198 
-206 QEETLSAD
+206 
-214 QQSLP
+214 
-219 QSETLTADQQSLPQE
+219 ADQQSLPQE
-234 QAGGGGYRNVSAD
+234 QAGDGGNRNVPVD
-247 GTGSDA
+247 GTGIAA
-253 NASGAGSPAEN
+253 NAPGAGSPAEN
-264 PDSGEAFTPA
+264 PDSGEALTPA
-274 AAAASQKFQES
+274 AAAARQKFQES
-285 AAETGQSDDPV
+285 AAGTGQSDDPV

-301 TISADTDVMAQCD
+301 TISADTDVMAMCD

-319 AKVLPKDAGNT
+319 AKVMPKDAGNT

-345 QKGLITSLGSGSTVI
+345 QEGLITSLGSGSTVI

-471 GMLMGNNARFV
+471 GMLRGNNACFV